1 MTTELTQE
9 EMDAVIYDAREG
21 DLQTLKEIFT
31 EILPQLL
38 TTIKDDITLSTP
50 VHMAAGNGH
59 YEVVEY
65 LLSILPKEEAKKIAS
80 KPNESG
86 NTPLHWAAYNGH
98 LDIVKLLCEEYN
110 SDVFAKN
117 AVGHDPMFEAE
128 NNNHSEVEN
137 WLLNKYAPENAF
149 KVEEDGEDTKITYTP
164 GDVSREAD
172 EAAKRAQEDQSKKSE
187 KDGGKEAGNA
197 TDTITHQTEKLDIN

>member
-38 TTIKDDITLSTP
+38 TTIKDDLTLSTP

-59 YEVVEY
+59 
-65 LLSILPKEEAKKIAS
+65 
-80 KPNESG
+80 
-86 NTPLHWAAYNGH
+86 
-98 LDIVKLLCEEYN
+98 LDSVKLLCEEYN

-149 KVEEDGEDTKITYTP
+149 KVEENGEDTKITYTP

-172 EAAKRAQEDQSKKSE
+172 EAAKKAQEDQSKNSQKN
-187 KDGGKEAGNA
+187 GGKEAGNA
-197 TDTITHQTEKLDIN
+197 TDTITQQTEKLDIN

>member
-59 YEVVEY
+59 FEVVKY
-65 LLSILPKEEAKKIAS
+65 LLSILPKEEAKQK
-80 KPNESG
+80 
-86 NTPLHWAAYNGH
+86 
-98 LDIVKLLCEEYN
+98 
-110 SDVFAKN
+110 F
-117 AVGHDPMFEAE
+117 
-128 NNNHSEVEN
+128 
-137 WLLNKYAPENAF
+137 
-149 KVEEDGEDTKITYTP
+149 
-164 GDVSREAD
+164 
-172 EAAKRAQEDQSKKSE
+172 SKKRW
-187 KDGGKEAGNA
+187 
-197 TDTITHQTEKLDIN
+197 